1 MRPSTRDAASKGA
14 VATNRNSASRKRF
27 MVAMTWIDIGMQ
39 YKNFFVD
46 HSFYHL
52 DNKNHNAICSCWNGM
67 YIGLQLILNLNT

>member
-14 VATNRNSASRKRF
+14 VATNRNSVSRKRF

-46 HSFYHL
+46 HSFYHH
-52 DNKNHNAICSCWNGM
+52 DNKKPQRNMQLLERNVYW
-67 YIGLQLILNLNT
+67 LQLILNLNT